1 MSISDWKLNWL
12 EMVNWWFHQ
21 PFEAYLGLIEDR
33 KDLFSSRLDQ
43 KICPACIATAKNLIL
58 LLIADQSWWTF
69 GLILKWRNV
78 GRQSSSMNACVLASL
93 SGEAEE
99 SDFMRRR
106 IRFFIRI
113 HWRWIPSPCQIQRLM
128 IYLVAGNGILGS
140 FYHQELCQP
149 NVFVLSTVLCSSQ
162 QKHIVSPAIALRSS
176 CICLEFFW

>member
-1 MSISDWKLNWL
+1 
-12 EMVNWWFHQ
+12 MVNWWFHQ

-128 IYLVAGNGILGS
+128 IYLVAAATYDLLGS
-140 FYHQELCQP
+140 RKWYPGKFLPSRTLSAKRLCAEH
-149 NVFVLSTVLCSSQ
+149 C
-162 QKHIVSPAIALRSS
+162 AL
-176 CICLEFFW
+176 